1 MPGHRSRSRRLAG
14 LLVSAAVA
22 TCGLLL
28 VLAAQD
34 QADASDAS
42 LVAQLA
48 EPEEPRGP
56 DRPLPVLPPP
66 LPVDLPAVPMV
77 SPPSTADAAAL
88 DARIERTLERMA
100 ATLRDGPLDRSGWET
115 EVRALAGSLGE
126 ESMPR
131 LLALAADGSLPDE
144 QLIAAAE
151 LLRPLSAR
159 PGGLPAALPEPALA
173 ALRRSFD
180 ERPRRPAATAA
191 ARALGAL
198 GERGDTARLLD
209 QLIDPESRS
218 LASWGLQ
225 ASPSVTLLDDL
236 RSRLATDIDAES
248 RAAVLTTMEGWAR
261 AADPGVLTGASREA
275 AAVAVAA
282 LLDEVSLEPALR
294 QRAASALV
302 ALGWASA
309 RSAVE
314 RICRD
319 PASDDELL
327 RVVIP
332 ALARDADPEAMALLE
347 DELWTDSTPE
357 ARRLAF
363 AEGLAR
369 IPAPS
374 SARPALLEIAF
385 ESDRPGDQ
393 RRALY
398 ALAALAPGADTASV
412 AATALRADDPAVRAA
427 GIWTLDRAAL
437 STVCASQLRELSET
451 DSSTDIRRSARRALE
466 NIESRADAAS
476 P

>member
-14 LLVSAAVA
+14 LLVSAVVA

-28 VLAAQD
+28 VLAAQE
-34 QADASDAS
+34 QTDAPDAPDAS

-48 EPEEPRGP
+48 ERAEPREP

-66 LPVDLPAVPMV
+66 LPVDAPAVPMV
-77 SPPSTADAAAL
+77 SPRSTADAAVL
-88 DARIERTLERMA
+88 DERIEQTVERMA

-144 QLIAAAE
+144 QLVAAAE

-159 PGGLPAALPEPALA
+159 PGGLPSALPEPALA
-173 ALRRSFD
+173 ALRRSLD

-198 GERGDTARLLD
+198 GERSDTERLLD
-209 QLIDPESRS
+209 QLVDPESRS

-236 RSRLATDIDAES
+236 RSRLATSES

-275 AAVAVAA
+275 AAAAVAA
-282 LLDEVSLEPALR
+282 LLDEVSLEPLAR
-294 QRAASALV
+294 QRAVSALV
-302 ALGWASA
+302 ALGGTSA

-319 PASDDELL
+319 PASEDELL

-332 ALARDADPEAMALLE
+332 ALARDADPEALALLE

-357 ARRLAF
+357 TRRLAF

-385 ESDRPGDQ
+385 ESERPGDQ

-398 ALAALAPGADTASV
+398 ALAALAPGADTASA
-412 AATALRADDPAVRAA
+412 AATALSADDPAVRAA
-427 GIWTLDRAAL
+427 GIRTLDRADL
-437 STVCASQLRELSET
+437 STACASQLLWLSES
-451 DSSTDIRRSARRALE
+451 DSSEDVRRSARRVLE
-466 NIESRADAAS
+466 KIEPEAGAAS